1 MKLAVGLPVAVAV
14 AVAAPLSA
22 CDQAYSRTVLVTV
35 GLAPTAGEPA
45 VTAVISTDGEE
56 LP

>member
-14 AVAAPLSA
+14 AALRSA